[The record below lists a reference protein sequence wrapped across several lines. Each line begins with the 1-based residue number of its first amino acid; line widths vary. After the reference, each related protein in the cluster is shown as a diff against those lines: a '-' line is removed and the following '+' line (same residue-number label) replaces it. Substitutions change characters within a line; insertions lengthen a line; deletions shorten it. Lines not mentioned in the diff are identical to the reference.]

1 VIVLLPPSETKR
13 AGGDGPPL
21 AVDALSWP
29 ELGVLRNELV
39 NELVDLAADPR
50 ECRRAL
56 GISPAQDAE
65 IERNAALLSA
75 PTLPALR
82 RYTGV
87 LYDALS
93 YQTLSANERALAGSR
108 VFVQSAL
115 FGLISGATAIPWYRL
130 SATSSLPGLN
140 LSKIWS
146 SAHQTLWQQLQGPFL
161 DLRSKAYAV
170 LAPVPQQLESYQ
182 LEVLDANSGRAL
194 NHFNKKAKGA
204 FTRSLLSQPA
214 TLAGAA
220 KAATAAD
227 LKLEIDGS
235 TLRLIVP
242 TGY

>member
-1 VIVLLPPSETKR
+1 MLILLPPSETKLV
-13 AGGDGPPL
+13 GGSGNPIDSSSLPFTELGTARNQVFAALQALMGDPSL
-21 AVDALSWP
+21 AAKVLKVSKP
-29 ELGVLRNELV
+29 ELLAGNSEL
-39 NELVDLAADPR
+39 LT
-50 ECRRAL
+50 
-56 GISPAQDAE
+56 SPTA
-65 IERNAALLSA
+65 
-75 PTLPALR
+75 PALE